1 MNRHKVKTSILI
13 WYLMASLFAV
23 IGCEGMD
30 SLNRSGPGQPYSWL
44 TDEEKAADARR
55 PVIITDSD
63 DNYWKTEWEIE
74 KLRRLEEQQRLDTAR
89 INENTRQMLLKSKI
103 QRELQKRPKR

>member
-1 MNRHKVKTSILI
+1 MLKTVNG
-13 WYLMASLFAV
+13 Y
-23 IGCEGMD
+23 
-30 SLNRSGPGQPYSWL
+30 
-44 TDEEKAADARR
+44 
-55 PVIITDSD
+55 
-63 DNYWKTEWEIE
+63 E